1 MTYAASSSEDIA
13 LLPALERL
21 EALETLAVRHFR
33 RALLMDEDE
42 ELALDASFFDIG
54 LTSLRL
60 MDVKQN
66 LERELDLD
74 IDATALFNQPT
85 IEQLVE
91 YLSGILED
99 RT

>member
-1 MTYAASSSEDIA
+1 MTYAASSSKRIA
-13 LLPALERL
+13 LLPVLERQ
-21 EALETLAVRHFR
+21 EELETLAIRHFKHV
-33 RALLMDEDE
+33 LLMDDEE

-99 RT
+99 RP